1 MIPQTN
7 GSSADVYCYLKFN
20 QKYLCPVLHMALI
33 IIDTTEL
40 KCSSAETCHL

>member
-33 IIDTTEL
+33 IDTTEL
-40 KCSSAETCHL
+40 KCSAETCHL